1 MCERFGLNDL
11 YVCVCTSLSLS
22 LSLSLSISLSLS
34 LSLSLGVGCVCTSS
48 CPPRPRPPDDARVG
62 LQPCQLAPTREYTRE
77 CHSVPRC
84 TQRQMA
90 GPSAWLY
97 SVGCRRGWCPHRLES
112 GRTGIGRGWRGNSS
126 PCRLLAR
133 ARVQRQRPACSA
145 SQLRHPRRPLSVNN
159 WLPWLRGFVPPLCLC
174 MMSRSRSILQ
184 PASGPMEAGD
194 LRHAEVLCKDTLARQ
209 QRVLG
214 ATHAYTV
221 QTAALL
227 QKLHGL

>member
-1 MCERFGLNDL
+1 MCACARLSLSLSLSLFQ
-11 YVCVCTSLSLS
+11 SLSLS
-22 LSLSLSISLSLS
+22 LSLSRWVW
-34 LSLSLGVGCVCTSS
+34 GVC
-48 CPPRPRPPDDARVG
+48 ARR
-62 LQPCQLAPTREYTRE
+62 LAPPGPDHPMTLASAFNLANWHLLAST
-77 CHSVPRC
+77 HVSATVPRC